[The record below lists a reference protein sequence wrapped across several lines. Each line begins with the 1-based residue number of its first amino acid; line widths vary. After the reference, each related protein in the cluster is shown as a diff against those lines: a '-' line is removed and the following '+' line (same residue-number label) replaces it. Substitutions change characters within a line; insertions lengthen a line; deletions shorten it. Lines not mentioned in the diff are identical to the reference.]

1 MIKFF
6 RKIRQKLVEENKVGN
21 YLKYAIG
28 EILLVVIGILI
39 ALQVNNWNEQRKD
52 NNKEKIV
59 LQSLHSEFEGNKEK
73 IQASIQLHEAT
84 LGTTKDL
91 MKLFKQP
98 NSTLK
103 AYNLDSLIE
112 RSLGFRDISTSQ
124 SAIEDLISSGNLNLI
139 SSQNLR
145 KLIFEWN
152 GEILEKNESFETLD
166 ETAQTL
172 LLPYLMK
179 NTSLKNIDFYGFLNW
194 EEKSKFDSQTHK
206 MFQELEFENQL
217 DSHAWGIAN
226 YLEAL
231 YVLREIS
238 DKIILESNSTANSE
252 Q

>member
-1 MIKFF
+1 MISFF
-6 RKIRQKLVEENKVGN
+6 RKIRQKLLQQNRVTR
-21 YLKYAIG
+21 YLVYALG
-28 EILLVVIGILI
+28 EIVLVTIGILI
-39 ALQVNNWNEQRKD
+39 ALQINTWNEQRKD
-52 NNKEKIV
+52 INREKLI
-59 LQSLHSEFEGNKEK
+59 LQSLHSEFVGNKEK
-73 IQASIQLHEAT
+73 IQASIQLHEAI

-91 MKLFKQP
+91 MKLFKKP
-98 NSTLK
+98 DSVLK

-139 SSQNLR
+139 SSENLR
-145 KLIFEWN
+145 QLIFEWN
-152 GEILEKNESFETLD
+152 SEIGEKDESFETLD

-179 NTSLKNIDFYGFLNW
+179 NTSLKNIDRYGFLNW
-194 EEKSKFDSQTHK
+194 EEESKFDSQTHK

-226 YLEAL
+226 YLDAL

-238 DKIILESNSTANSE
+238 DKVISE
-252 Q
+252 TNPNQLPEQ